1 MGYILLDALQSFE
14 RSYECMRGNPI
25 IDYRP
30 LNLSITLY
38 ESDVAY
44 NLALCYLRKDCIAE
58 FKEFISLAMEQ
69 AEDIERHR
77 VIREL
82 ERVKDDDVI
91 VKNDFKLL
99 HVSPFAVYRVSAKV
113 KRAFQSPAI
122 IDERV
127 PTKGM

>member
-1 MGYILLDALQSFE
+1 
-14 RSYECMRGNPI
+14 MRGNPI

-30 LNLSITLY
+30 LNLSITLH

-44 NLALCYLRKDCIAE
+44 NLALCYLQKDYTKE
-58 FKEFISLAMEQ
+58 FKEYITIAMEQ

-82 ERVKDDDVI
+82 ERVKDDEI
-91 VKNDFKLL
+91 IIKNDFKLL

-113 KRAFQSPAI
+113 RRAFQSPTI
-122 IDERV
+122 LDQRV
-127 PTKGM
+127 ATKGSNY